1 MGNYALYQTEVKTE
15 KSKKAIELVSF
26 IAEELSIQ
34 TTATVINEPTTV
46 VLLNDET
53 YAIIN
58 AMDLSNTLIVRG
70 DEAPDNTPEAA
81 LHPLIHIKF
90 DSIILYIPFTAK
102 AGIIDESSPTGY
114 TSDMFDPVIT
124 FANKLKDI
132 LEAENI
138 NHVIAYDAK
147 SEYETYVKRPY
158 KKLTM

>member
-15 KSKKAIELVSF
+15 KSQKAMAWVSF
-26 IAEELSIQ
+26 MENELNVRTILS
-34 TTATVINEPTTV
+34 VMDEPTTSV
-46 VLLNDET
+46 ELNEET
-53 YAIIN
+53 YAMIN
-58 AMDLSNTLIVRG
+58 AMDLSNTLIVRS
-70 DEAPDNTPEAA
+70 DEAPNNTPEAA
-81 LHPLIHIKF
+81 LHPLIHIKA

-102 AGIIDESSPTGY
+102 AGIIDESSPSGY
-114 TSDMFDPVIT
+114 TSDMFDPVIN

-147 SEYETYVKRPY
+147 SEYETYVKRPF